1 MVLWIQ
7 GSPMSENNTIEIK
20 KPAQSFPVV
29 RKIKP
34 SNIIHWLRHGVTDL
48 RQAKFA
54 SLFYGI
60 VFASAGILMHT
71 VLFEASW
78 LLSALTTGFLLIGP
92 FLAMGLYD
100 LSRRMEL
107 GEKPELLP
115 SLTFWRSNIMNVG
128 IFAGVL
134 VVLLLIWA
142 RASLVIF
149 ALFFQGGLPTFL
161 EIVQAVITFK
171 QPTFAMVYFAVGG
184 FFASLVYAVSVV
196 AIPLMADRETD
207 AVTAAIASLLAVT
220 RNFFPMFLWALTI
233 VALVAV
239 GFATHFI
246 GLIITM
252 PIIGHASWHAYRDL
266 IVQA

>member
-1 MVLWIQ
+1 M
-7 GSPMSENNTIEIK
+7 GDNKTSDTESP
-20 KPAQSFPVV
+20 AHSFPVI
-29 RKIKP
+29 RIIKP
-34 SNIIHWLRHGVTDL
+34 RNIIDWLQHGLADL
-48 RQAKFA
+48 RQAKLA
-54 SLFYGI
+54 SLFYGL
-60 VFASAGILMHT
+60 VFATAGILMNT

-78 LLSALTTGFLLIGP
+78 LLSSLTTGFLLIGP

-107 GEKPELLP
+107 GEKPTLIP
-115 SLTFWRSNIMNVG
+115 SLTAWRTNLMNVG

-134 VVLLLIWA
+134 VVILLIWA

-161 EIVQAVITFK
+161 EIVKTVITFE
-171 QPTFAMVYFAVGG
+171 QPIFAAVYFAVGG
-184 FFASLVYAVSVV
+184 FFAAFVYAVSVI
-196 AIPLMADRETD
+196 AIPLMADRKTD

-220 RNFFPMFLWALTI
+220 RNFFPMLLWAFTI
-233 VALVAV
+233 VLLVAI

-266 IVQA
+266 VAPV

>member
-1 MVLWIQ
+1 MGKNKIAEVDSASQ
-7 GSPMSENNTIEIK
+7 R
-20 KPAQSFPVV
+20 FPVV
-29 RKIKP
+29 RKIQS
-34 SNIIHWLRHGVTDL
+34 SNIIDWLRRGLDDV
-48 RQAKFA
+48 RQAQFA
-54 SLFYGI
+54 SLYYGI
-60 VFASAGILMHT
+60 IFAGAGILMHT
-71 VLFEASW
+71 VLFDASW

-100 LSRRMEL
+100 LSRRIEL
-107 GEKPELLP
+107 GEKPVLIP
-115 SLTFWRSNIMNVG
+115 SLSAWRANLMNVG

-134 VVLLLIWA
+134 VVILLIWA

-161 EIVQAVITFK
+161 EIVQTVITFE
-171 QPTFAMVYFAVGG
+171 QPTFALVYFAVGG
-184 FFASLVYAVSVV
+184 FFAAFVYAVSVV
-196 AIPLMADRETD
+196 AIPLMADQKTD

-220 RNFFPMFLWALTI
+220 RNAVPMALWAITI
-233 VALVAV
+233 VLLVAI

-266 IVQA
+266 VEPV